1 MNLLDLDHNSL
12 ELILSYL
19 KYRDGTSLLLTN
31 TNLYS
36 LLIEQLKEK
45 IRIPRVED
53 DKIVTKNNKIY
64 TDDNY
69 TILFNRD
76 KGFTVLF
83 NDEFILEESEYI
95 GDKYE
100 IDKVIINLRPNPV
113 NIIKSENRLYL
124 DDLGNLHYD
133 LYELESY
140 RLLKTNVKDFV
151 SNISNNLGD
160 ESLYILD
167 NYGDIYDGN
176 SYIYLNRSSNYV
188 FNLEVLKFNRKFP
201 KCELFLI
208 KKNLIIKDL
217 EKNEVYIYDNYEK
230 HLEDFDE
237 EIGDMTDMIRG
248 DQIDDFL
255 YKFNFEID
263 DEKYVTF
270 TKIKYNEETKNMIIL
285 IDNSLFLINQN
296 MQAFKYDKQVDNFFC
311 FQKCEYHGTFCDVD
325 NFLIYYNKRL
335 FYIEENDE
343 IIKIKR
349 EQVIDDIRETYKI
362 DKTDEIYDDIISK
375 HFDDYIFNYLMYG
388 KVNRD

>member
-176 SYIYLNRSSNYV
+176 SYIYLNRSSNCV
-188 FNLEVLKFNRKFP
+188 FNLEVLKFNRKFSN
-201 KCELFLI
+201 CELFLI

-375 HFDDYIFNYLMYG
+375 HFENYIFNYLMYG